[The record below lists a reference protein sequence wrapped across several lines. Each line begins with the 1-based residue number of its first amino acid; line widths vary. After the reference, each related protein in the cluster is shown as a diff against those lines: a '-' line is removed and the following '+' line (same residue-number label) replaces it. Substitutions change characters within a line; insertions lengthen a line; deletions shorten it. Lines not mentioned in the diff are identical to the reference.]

1 VEPYPEIMQGY
12 VRIIL
17 GAKKYVYIETPY
29 FLPTE
34 PVFFALKTAA
44 ASGVDVRLL
53 VPIRNDSWFV
63 EWAGRSYLRE
73 AQQAG
78 ISVSLYTAGF
88 LHSKLMVCDDS
99 VCTCGSTNVDFRS
112 FENNFEANIFM
123 YGEAVA
129 TRMKQIFIDD
139 EASSVA
145 LSSLSERI
153 RPRFLVRLFE
163 SLIRMLSP
171 LM

>member
-1 VEPYPEIMQGY
+1 M
-12 VRIIL
+12 
-17 GAKKYVYIETPY
+17 
-29 FLPTE
+29 
-34 PVFFALKTAA
+34 
-44 ASGVDVRLL
+44 
-53 VPIRNDSWFV
+53 

-73 AQQAG
+73 AQQTG

-88 LHSKLMVCDDS
+88 LHSKLLVCDDS

-123 YGEAVA
+123 YGEEVA
-129 TRMKQIFIDD
+129 CQMKEIFLQD
-139 EASSVA
+139 ASQSVA

-153 RPRFLVRLFE
+153 RPRFFVRLCE
-163 SLIRMLSP
+163 SLTRMLSP